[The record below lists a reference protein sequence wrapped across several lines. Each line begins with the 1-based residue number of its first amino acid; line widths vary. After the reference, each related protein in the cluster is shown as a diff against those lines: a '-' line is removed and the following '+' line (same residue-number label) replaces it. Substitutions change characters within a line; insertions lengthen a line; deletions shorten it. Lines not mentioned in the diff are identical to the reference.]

1 MLLGLPLER
10 LALVSTF
17 AEKRISGELGR
28 ACAGEF
34 RGSQC
39 ARTAPPPWGRVGAA
53 GGLGS
58 SFTTCE
64 QSSQALD
71 EERFTERKF

>member
-10 LALVSTF
+10 LVLVSTF
-17 AEKRISGELGR
+17 AEKRTSGELGR

-39 ARTAPPPWGRVGAA
+39 ARTPPPWGRVGAA
-53 GGLGS
+53 GGPGHS
-58 SFTTCE
+58 STACE

-71 EERFTERKF
+71 EERLTKRTF